1 MVPLSLSGVVADRF
15 PSRRIFSR
23 TFSARRSSSA
33 PSTAKCQ
40 AEVGFRQL
48 GGFFSGNRGGKDAEH
63 EHKVQGEIIS
73 RAAVRVRGDLPAT
86 VRGRGQVAAG
96 GILLM
101 ADEAHREGRR
111 PDWHI
116 AEVVDLSLRQV
127 VRIRQQFVREGA
139 TAIQRKP
146 RPPVPG
152 KLDGKAEAQLVTL
165 CCSLPPKGRER
176 WTLQLLCDELARLQ
190 IVESI
195 CRETVRSCLKKT
207 TLSLGGASFCIPEK
221 DRARFVAKMEE
232 FSTSTRRRTTRST
245 R

>member
-1 MVPLSLSGVVADRF
+1 MSFL
-15 PSRRIFSR
+15 
-23 TFSARRSSSA
+23 ARRTSSA

-73 RAAVRVRGDLPAT
+73 RAAVEFEAICRQQCVGAAKLR
-86 VRGRGQVAAG
+86 RGR
-96 GILLM
+96 ILLM

-207 TLSLGGASFCIPEK
+207 TLSLGGASASASRKRIGPGSLRK
-221 DRARFVAKMEE
+221 WKK